1 MTAIFSPPK
10 PKAPDAGLIAAQQ
23 QQLADEKKR
32 AAQLETQKE
41 SRLRAL
47 LGRTGGRPSLLGGPE
62 TGVTDGAGRET
73 LG

>member
-10 PKAPDAGLIAAQQ
+10 PKGPDQSLIAAQQ

-32 AAQLETQKE
+32 AADLETQKE

-47 LGRTGGRPSLLGGPE
+47 LGRSSGRASLLGGPE